1 MDAPD
6 HSGSLAEFLAPGLL
20 AEDIPP
26 LFPLLA
32 ARPLVG
38 ALIALFRGGDD
49 EVLIRLMVLREI
61 GLRADAPEWTPREL
75 ESHFAYLSQTKLNTV
90 LARLREHAL
99 LLWDNERRVYQLST
113 EGRMVLS
120 ALSNLLAFNAEQDGE
135 LGFLAAQVAAG
146 AAVGKLAPEA
156 LSHLLA
162 RLGELE
168 EEFAQAVASGSEFRL
183 RAAQSKL
190 ASVQQWLDRANAVM
204 KDLSDAGL
212 DDDSWRLAQSIGQRQ
227 SRLLR
232 MASVFQREL
241 AAIARQQVHL
251 SQGGLSTSE
260 LAAWLKTQ
268 SPDSLAALADGRLAA
283 TPESVFVLPDVM
295 LDNTE
300 EFVARE
306 QPARKTSA
314 MPAPAEIEYT
324 RDVPLEPPRELVE
337 LTRMLAGLASPASVA
352 DTVAGGRFGA
362 ASYRLSL
369 LALLGET
376 NIGPELAPLAELPVT
391 LEWGDEMEAV
401 GRGEVAWISAGRVLP
416 AAPAAPPVDGHASL
430 PAANPDQNPD
440 EQ

>member
-1 MDAPD
+1 MDAPGD
-6 HSGSLAEFLAPGLL
+6 TSDLAEFLAPGLI

-26 LFPLLA
+26 LFPLIQ
-32 ARPLVG
+32 ARPLIG
-38 ALIALFRGGDD
+38 AMIALFRGGDE
-49 EVLIRLMVLREI
+49 EVLIRLMVLREV
-61 GLRADAPEWTPREL
+61 GLRADAPEWSPREL
-75 ESHFAYLSQTKLNTV
+75 ESHFAYLAPTKLNTV

-99 LLWDNERRVYQLST
+99 LLWDSERRVYQLSS

-120 ALSNLLAFNAEQDGE
+120 ALSNLLAFNAEADGE

-190 ASVQQWLDRANAVM
+190 ASVQQWLDRANTVM
-204 KDLSDAGL
+204 KNLADAGL
-212 DDDSWRLAQSIGQRQ
+212 DDASWRLAQSIGQRQ

-260 LAAWLKTQ
+260 LAAWLKTR
-268 SPDSLAALADGRLAA
+268 SLDQLAVLADGQLAT
-283 TPESVFVLPDVM
+283 TPECSFVLPDVM

-300 EFVARE
+300 EFIARE
-306 QPARKTSA
+306 QPGRKISA

-324 RDVPLEPPRELVE
+324 RDIPLEPPRELLE
-337 LTRMLAGLASPASVA
+337 LTRTLAGLDTPASVA
-352 DTVAGGRFGA
+352 DTVAGGSFGQ

-369 LALLGET
+369 LAVIGEA
-376 NIGPELAPLAELPVT
+376 NIGPDLAPLAELPLT
-391 LEWGDEMEAV
+391 LHWDDALQAV
-401 GRGEVAWISAGRVLP
+401 GRGEVARISAGRILP
-416 AAPAAPPVDGHASL
+416 QPKHDDTPA
-430 PAANPDQNPD
+430 
-440 EQ
+440 

>member
-1 MDAPD
+1 MSAPD
-6 HSGSLAEFLAPGLL
+6 PSGSLAEFLAPGLI
-20 AEDIPP
+20 AEDIQP

-32 ARPLVG
+32 ARPLIG
-38 ALIALFRGGDD
+38 ALIALFRGGDE

-99 LLWDNERRVYQLST
+99 LLWDSERRVYQLST

-168 EEFAQAVASGSEFRL
+168 EEFSQAVASGSEFRL
-183 RAAQSKL
+183 RAAQSRL

-204 KDLSDAGL
+204 KNLADAGL

-251 SQGGLSTSE
+251 SQGGLSTSK
-260 LAAWLKTQ
+260 LAAWLKNQ
-268 SPDSLAALADGRLAA
+268 SLDSLAALADGRLAN
-283 TPESVFVLPDVM
+283 TPECCFVLPDVM

-306 QPARKTSA
+306 QPGRKTSA

-324 RDVPLEPPRELVE
+324 RDIPLEPPRELLE
-337 LTRMLAGLASPASVA
+337 LTRLLAGLNAPASVA
-352 DTVAGGRFGA
+352 DTVVGGSFGS

-369 LALLGET
+369 LALIGET
-376 NIGPELAPLAELPVT
+376 NIGAELAPLAGLP
-391 LEWGDEMEAV
+391 LSIEWGDEMQAV
-401 GRGEVAWISAGRVLP
+401 GRGEVARISAGHILP
-416 AAPAAPPVDGHASL
+416 QENSHDAPA
-430 PAANPDQNPD
+430 
-440 EQ
+440 